1 MLGEDY
7 QEALFLNGYT
17 SYEEF
22 ERLHLERGYGMDE
35 IQTCWNNLLRQHEE
49 EKHELLK
56 DAVREQEEER
66 RRQNQKDIIRGFR

>member
-7 QEALFLNGYT
+7 QEALFLNGYA

-22 ERLHLERGYGMDE
+22 ERLHLEWGYSMDE

-49 EKHELLK
+49 EKNELLRE
-56 DAVREQEEER
+56 AAREQEEER
-66 RRQNQKDIIRGFR
+66 RRQNQKNIMQGFR